1 MEGQEKQP
9 QGLSI
14 AGMVLGIVGLLF
26 SLSGCTAVV
35 GIICGIVGIILSA
48 IAFKKCGEGTQGGK
62 GMAIA
67 GLATGIIAVLYGI
80 YIMIFLAAVI
90 NEFDKAMDLYDY

>member
-26 SLSGCTAVV
+26 SLSGCTALV
-35 GIICGIVGIILSA
+35 GIICGIVGILPLS
-48 IAFKKCGEGTQGGK
+48 
-62 GMAIA
+62 M
-67 GLATGIIAVLYGI
+67 
-80 YIMIFLAAVI
+80 
-90 NEFDKAMDLYDY
+90 